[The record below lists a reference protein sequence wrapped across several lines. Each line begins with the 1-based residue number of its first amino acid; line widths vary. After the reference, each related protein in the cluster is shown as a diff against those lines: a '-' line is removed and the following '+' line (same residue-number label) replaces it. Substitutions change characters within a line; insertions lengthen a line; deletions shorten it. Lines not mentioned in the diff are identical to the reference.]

1 MQRLGR
7 YEIESE
13 IGKGGMGVVYRG
25 VDTALGRTV
34 AIKTIRLSEQ
44 GTPQEASTLRER
56 LMREARAAATLSH
69 PNVVTIHDVGQEGDV
84 AYIVMEYVQ
93 GRTLEDVLT
102 DPETPRSEEFLLR
115 VLEDTAHALDYAH
128 AHGIVHRDVKPGN
141 VLVQDNGV
149 AKIADFGIAKVNWSR
164 TMTETGMLM
173 GSPHYMAPEQLKGE
187 RVTARTDQFALAAI
201 AYTALAGRKP
211 FDGDTFATLA
221 SKILFETAPSL
232 RMFNARVSREVEQVL
247 EKAMSK
253 DPAGRF
259 DDCAQFVEA
268 LRDAIRRSAPTPVQ
282 DAKETVPRRKR
293 VAMAALTAAM
303 VIVAV
308 LVGYQLT
315 QRRQASRSVS
325 QATAQS
331 EAPNKAAGAPRAGP
345 VTQPP
350 KPAAAARE
358 KEPAPQKSPVRP
370 PRAME
375 QRVNPADGLVYVKV
389 PPGTFQMGCSPG
401 DTECWDDEKPAH
413 PVTLTKG
420 FWIGQTEVTV
430 EAYRR
435 FTQAA
440 GGQMPPAPRY
450 NQDWQEAKHPMGN
463 VSWEEAGAFCK
474 WAGGRLPTEA
484 EWEYAARAGSQ
495 RAFYANLDA
504 IAWYGRKDGDKVHPV
519 AQKAPNAFGLYDML
533 GNVREWC
540 QDSYAPYAAGAL
552 TDPSATTSGDDKVL
566 RGAAFDDR
574 PRTLR
579 TSGVRFTAGSQSRDY
594 DFGFRC
600 VLPAP

>member
-1 MQRLGR
+1 
-7 YEIESE
+7 
-13 IGKGGMGVVYRG
+13 MGVVYRG
-25 VDTALGRTV
+25 VDTVLGRAV

-44 GTPQEASTLRER
+44 GTPEEAATLRER
-56 LMREARAAATLSH
+56 LMREARAAAVLSH
-69 PNVVTIHDVGQEGDV
+69 PNVVAIHDVGQEGDV
-84 AYIVMEYVQ
+84 AYIVMELVQ
-93 GRTLEDVLT
+93 GRTLEDLLA
-102 DPETPRSEEFLLR
+102 DPEVPRSEEFLLR
-115 VLEDTAHALDYAH
+115 VLEDTARALDYAH
-128 AHGIVHRDVKPGN
+128 AHGVVHRDVKPGN
-141 VLVQDNGV
+141 ILVQDSGV
-149 AKIADFGIAKVNWSR
+149 AKIADFGIAKVTWSR

-187 RVTARTDQFALAAI
+187 RVTGRTDQFSLAAI

-221 SKILFETAPSL
+221 SKILFEPAPSL
-232 RMFNARVSREVEQVL
+232 RMFNARVSPEVEQVL
-247 EKAMSK
+247 GKAMSK

-259 DDCAQFVEA
+259 DNCAQFVEA
-268 LRDAIRRSAPTPVQ
+268 LRSAFRRAEPKPVPDAGKTA
-282 DAKETVPRRKR
+282 PRRKR
-293 VAMAALTAAM
+293 LALAALAAAM

-308 LVGYQLT
+308 LVGYRLT
-315 QRRQASRSVS
+315 QRQQDRRVVS
-325 QATAQS
+325 QAAVEPQ
-331 EAPNKAAGAPRAGP
+331 ALKKPVVAA
-345 VTQPP
+345 QPP
-350 KPAAAARE
+350 KPV
-358 KEPAPQKSPVRP
+358 PAPKDQESAPPQRPAPP
-370 PRAME
+370 PRAVE

-413 PVTLTKG
+413 PVTLTKA

-435 FTQAA
+435 FTQAV
-440 GGQMPPAPRY
+440 GGRMPPAPRY

-484 EWEYAARAGSQ
+484 EWEYAARAGCQ
-495 RAFYANLDA
+495 KAFYANLDA
-504 IAWYGRKDGDKVHPV
+504 IAWYGRKDGDKTHPV

-540 QDSYAPYAAGAL
+540 QDSYAPYAASAL
-552 TDPSATTSGDDKVL
+552 TDPFGATSGDDRVL
-566 RGAAFDDR
+566 RGGAFSDR
-574 PRTLR
+574 PKALR
-579 TSGVRFTAGSQSRDY
+579 TSGARFTTGSQSRNHDY
-594 DFGFRC
+594 GFRC